1 MGTEVAKCVLKQN
14 SLYALFQSTQQK
26 MGTSC
31 NGSYLAMVSSKRS
44 FSPLH
49 FTETMHKHWPY
60 ELCHFK
66 KNSTYFYWW
75 TLINCK
81 QMRSHYR
88 VVKPYVF
95 LQGTP

>member
-1 MGTEVAKCVLKQN
+1 MHCFSPLNRKWVP
-14 SLYALFQSTQQK
+14 
-26 MGTSC
+26 
-31 NGSYLAMVSSKRS
+31 LAMGVTLRWCLAKGVSH
-44 FSPLH
+44 PLH